1 VFVALT
7 SACVVENPA
16 WIGNGPQTSSAGTSG
31 DPTSAGTQG
40 PTTTADAT
48 AESTPTDPDTG
59 PDDTGPDPD
68 MGVPTSSG
76 CEPLPPPRGNIV
88 EIASSD
94 ALASAVAAAAPGD
107 TLVLAPGTYAVQ
119 APLVFD
125 MADVTLRS
133 QSGEPDDTVLD
144 LGGLTTS
151 AIEIAASGVTIA
163 ELGIRN
169 AGGRMI
175 VVAASDRALVGTTL
189 YRLALA
195 DAFDLMVD
203 ISGDSAGTVFAD
215 AGEIACSTFAISD
228 DFRPDG
234 AGGCDVGAISGRGIA
249 DWTIRDNTFSNFW
262 CPTGEP
268 RTAVRLFA
276 GSHRSQVERNLFVDN
291 WKSLVLGDAG
301 PPDVPESECEEA
313 YVPYRAS
320 EDPACTGYWGHVGG
334 VVVNNRVWV
343 GGPGISVLP
352 QADTGIALACAC
364 ESDVLHN
371 TVVNLGET
379 TGSIEWRYSRT
390 RARVANNYCTEKLWE
405 RNPAAIT
412 LASSNVQF
420 GSPNVFVAPLEPP
433 PALDLHLAPGIDGAI
448 DVGFALPDP
457 GVPEDFEHDARDGLP
472 DAGADEL
479 VR

>member
-1 VFVALT
+1 MFVALT

-31 DPTSAGTQG
+31 SGDPTSGGTQG
-40 PTTTADAT
+40 TTTT

-68 MGVPTSSG
+68 MGVPMPSG

-94 ALASAVAAAAPGD
+94 ALVTAVAAATPGD
-107 TLVLAPGTYAVQ
+107 TLVLAPGTYAVE

-125 MADVTLRS
+125 VADVTLRS

-151 AIEIAASGVTIA
+151 AIEIAASDVTIA

-175 VVAASDRALVGTTL
+175 VVAASDRTLIGTTL
-189 YRLALA
+189 YRLALV
-195 DAFDLMVD
+195 DGFDLMVEVT
-203 ISGDSAGTVFAD
+203 GNSAGTVFAD
-215 AGEIACSTFAISD
+215 AGEIACSTFTISD

-234 AGGCDVGAISGRGIA
+234 AGGCEVGAISGRGIA

-262 CPTGEP
+262 CPTGQA
-268 RTAVRLFA
+268 RTVVRLFG

-291 WKSLVLGDAG
+291 WKSLVLGDGG
-301 PPDVPESECEEA
+301 PTDLPEPVCEEA
-313 YVPYRAS
+313 YMPYRTS
-320 EDPACTGYWGHVGG
+320 EEPDCGGYWGHVGG

-343 GGPGISVLP
+343 GGPGISVVP
-352 QADTGIALACAC
+352 KVDTGIALACAC
-364 ESDVLHN
+364 DTDVLHN
-371 TVVNLGET
+371 TVVNLGMT
-379 TGSIEWRYSRT
+379 TGSIEWRYTRT
-390 RARVANNYCTEKLWE
+390 RARVANNYCTDQLWE

-420 GSPNVFVAPLEPP
+420 GSPNVFVAPLEPL
-433 PALDLHLAPGIDGAI
+433 PALDLHLAPGIDGAVDI
-448 DVGFALPDP
+448 GFALPDP
-457 GVPEDFEHDARDGLP
+457 GVPEDFEHDGRDRLP